1 MICFFMHSLSE
12 SLACS
17 FQLAFFL
24 LSFHSF
30 LTWTLTLISFFHS
43 FILSFVR
50 LFVRS
55 FIHSFIHS
63 FVRSFARSFVHS
75 FIHPNIISSFHPFI
89 HSSVHPF
96 IRSSILPFIFPFQE
110 CVLFSL
116 FQSFVS
122 FCFGTASNQRLSWYI
137 HLYDSL
143 LSQCLLTWLFSILA
157 LTHALLRVLMY
168 SCG

>member
-50 LFVRS
+50 SFVRS
-55 FIHSFIHS
+55 FIHSFIRS
-63 FVRSFARSFVHS
+63 FVRSLVRSFIHS
-75 FIHPNIISSFHPFI
+75 FIPILFHPFI
-89 HSSVHPF
+89 LSSIHPF

-122 FCFGTASNQRLSWYI
+122 FCFGTASNQCLSWYI